1 MRKNL
6 FFENINIL
14 MGPDKEVIKDDLL
27 IIDGKIEAFGKNAKK
42 EALKKNISLS
52 KSGKRLVAPMLV
64 DIHSI
69 LKNPLTGFE
78 DNLEILKFRAKK
90 SGFGAIALLPNSEN
104 WRDKPEKIPF
114 QKKNDFDINI
124 FFWASFSFEDE
135 GIHLSPH
142 DELLKSGSIGLST
155 SNFFDSTIIFKGL
168 SLDTAKDYPIIFSL
182 TNKNFLQKGIVNKD
196 LKSLQ
201 SGFYIIEN
209 SNELSKIKH
218 ILGIKNLFPAQNI
231 IIKNISDSNSLKEI
245 EKNGTPISTTISWW
259 SLIADTNNLKLDDLG
274 WKVDPPLGSQQNRE
288 FLIKGLENGLIQS
301 IAVNSIALNDENTF
315 MPINDRPL
323 GISSYELFLP
333 LLWEEFINRRSWPIS
348 KLWKY
353 ISFNPSNLLGINE
366 EKLSCGSKRWLIFDP
381 DKKWINKQI
390 NLGYDSPS
398 NFPKKNE
405 LIKGKVIQAG
415 LDS

>member
-155 SNFFDSTIIFKGL
+155 SNFFDTSIIFKGL
-168 SLDTAKDYPIIFSL
+168 SLDTAKYSPIIFSL
-182 TNKNFLQKGIVNKD
+182 TNKNFRQKGIVNKD

-201 SGFYIIEN
+201 SGFHIIEN
-209 SNELSKIKH
+209 SNELSEIKN

-245 EKNGTPISTTISWW
+245 EKNDTPISTTISWW

-333 LLWEEFINRRSWPIS
+333 LLWEEFINKRSWPIS

-381 DKKWINKQI
+381 EKKWINKQI

>member
-14 MGPDKEVIKDDLL
+14 MGPDMEVIKDDLL
-27 IIDGKIEAFGKNAKK
+27 IIDGKIEAFGKNARK

-155 SNFFDSTIIFKGL
+155 SNFFDSSIIFKGL
-168 SLDTAKDYPIIFSL
+168 SLDTAMYSPIIFSL

-201 SGFYIIEN
+201 SGFHIIEN
-209 SNELSKIKH
+209 SNELSEIKN
-218 ILGIKNLFPAQNI
+218 ILGIKNLFPTQNI

-288 FLIKGLENGLIQS
+288 FLIKGLENDLIQS

-333 LLWEEFINRRSWPIS
+333 LLWEEFINKRSWPIS

-366 EKLSCGSKRWLIFDP
+366 EKLSCGSNRWLIFDP
-381 DKKWINKQI
+381 DEKWINKQI

>member
-42 EALKKNISLS
+42 EALRKNISLS

-155 SNFFDSTIIFKGL
+155 RNFFDSSIIIKGL
-168 SLDTAKDYPIIFSL
+168 SLDTAKYSPIIFSL
-182 TNKNFLQKGIVNKD
+182 TNKNFRQKGIVNKD

-201 SGFYIIEN
+201 SGFHIIDN
-209 SNELSKIKH
+209 SNELSEIKN
-218 ILGIKNLFPAQNI
+218 ILGVKNLFPAQNI

-315 MPINDRPL
+315 MPINERPL

-333 LLWEEFINRRSWPIS
+333 LLWEEFINKRSWPIS

-353 ISFNPSNLLGINE
+353 ISFNPSNLLGINK

-381 DKKWINKQI
+381 DEKWINKQI